1 MRLFAGLAVAA
12 DVRERLASALAP
24 LHPRVAGLRWSAPHG
39 WHLTLAFLGDV
50 DPHRLGDV
58 RAVAAR
64 AAARAPAVELRIG
77 AAGRFGPRVLW
88 VGVDGDPPDATGAL
102 GEDLQAALAGAGL
115 PVQQRPVAPHLTVAR
130 AGRRAVDDRCVRLV
144 DEVLAATDARSM
156 AWSVT
161 ALTVWRSHL
170 GDGPARY
177 EVVGE
182 APLAG

>member
-1 MRLFAGLAVAA
+1 MRLFAGLAVGT
-12 DVRERLASALAP
+12 DVRDRLAAALAP
-24 LHPRVAGLRWSAPHG
+24 LHPRVAGLRWSAPDG

-50 DPHRLGDV
+50 DPHRLDDV
-58 RAVAAR
+58 RAVAAQ
-64 AAARAPAVELRIG
+64 AAARAPTVDLRIG

-88 VGVDGDPPDATGAL
+88 AGVDGDPSDATGTL
-102 GEDLQAALAGAGL
+102 GEHLQAALARAGL
-115 PVQQRPVAPHLTVAR
+115 PVQRRPVAPHLTVAR
-130 AGRRAVDDRCVRLV
+130 AGRRPVDDRCVRLV
-144 DEVLAATDARSM
+144 DEVLAATGARSM
-156 AWSVT
+156 TWSVA